1 MRGLYLLTRE
11 TADDARLRGTVRAAL
26 EGGAML
32 VQYRD
37 KSRDAVRRRVQA
49 SSLLALCREFLVP
62 LIVNDDV
69 ALARAVG
76 ADGVHVGRDDA
87 SLAEARAALGPA
99 AIVGVSCYDDLDRA
113 NDAAANG
120 ASYVAFGS
128 FFASPTK
135 PGARRASPSLLADAR
150 HLAVPKVA
158 IGGLTPDNAAALVAA
173 GADLLAVSSA
183 IFDAPDPR
191 AAARAFAA
199 LYQRTPT

>member
-11 TADDARLRGTVRAAL
+11 TADDAGLRRTVRAAL

-49 SSLLALCREFLVP
+49 STLLALCREFLVP
-62 LIVNDDV
+62 LVVNDDV
-69 ALARAVG
+69 ALARDVG
-76 ADGVHVGRDDA
+76 ADGVHLGREDA
-87 SLAEARAALGPA
+87 ALAEARAALGPT
-99 AIVGVSCYDDLDRA
+99 AIVGVSCYDELGRA
-113 NDAAANG
+113 EEAAAQG

-135 PGARRASPSLLADAR
+135 PGARRAPPALLAAAR
-150 HLAVPKVA
+150 QLALPKVA

-173 GADLLAVSSA
+173 GADMLAVSSA
-183 IFDAPDPR
+183 IFDASDPR

-199 LYQRTPT
+199 LYQRNPT

>member
-1 MRGLYLLTRE
+1 
-11 TADDARLRGTVRAAL
+11 
-26 EGGAML
+26 
-32 VQYRD
+32 
-37 KSRDAVRRRVQA
+37 
-49 SSLLALCREFLVP
+49 
-62 LIVNDDV
+62 
-69 ALARAVG
+69 
-76 ADGVHVGRDDA
+76 VHVGRDDA

-99 AIVGVSCYDDLDRA
+99 AIVGVSCYDDLGRA
-113 NDAAANG
+113 AEAAASG

-158 IGGLTPDNAAALVAA
+158 IGGLTPDNAPALVAA